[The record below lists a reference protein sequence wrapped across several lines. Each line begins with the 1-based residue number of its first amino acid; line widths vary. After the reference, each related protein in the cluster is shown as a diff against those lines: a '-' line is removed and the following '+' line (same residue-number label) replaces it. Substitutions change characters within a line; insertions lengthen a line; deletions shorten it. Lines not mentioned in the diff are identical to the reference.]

1 MKLLLQTSK
10 EANMMFSSN
19 FPRGY
24 VVTNLETRV
33 HQVDVCEVGD
43 GNI

>member
-10 EANMMFSSN
+10 EAGMTFSSN
-19 FPRGY
+19 FPREY

>member
-10 EANMMFSSN
+10 EAGMRFSSN

-33 HQVDVCEVGD
+33 HQVDVGEVGD